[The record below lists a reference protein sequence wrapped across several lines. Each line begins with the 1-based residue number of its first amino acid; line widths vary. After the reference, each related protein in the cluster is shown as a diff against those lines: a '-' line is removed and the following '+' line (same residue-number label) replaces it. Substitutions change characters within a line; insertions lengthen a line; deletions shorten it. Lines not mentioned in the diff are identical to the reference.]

1 MVPHGSFPTASE
13 EPVTPLEDR
22 RRTIVT
28 MGKFGTYK
36 RLERTIGAIQ
46 NLNGRLEDSQKIKL
60 VIGGSDHPATPGSLN
75 TLATE
80 HQADSNIIFHGY
92 VAEEDVSNFFTQ
104 AKLAIFDYDSTTG
117 SSGVLH
123 QAAIYG
129 TPAAYPMMGDF
140 IDVTE
145 REGLRGF
152 NFKPLD
158 QTALEKAI
166 MECLSGP
173 QTAQSYADNNIDIS
187 KGVTMGTVASIQL
200 QLLRKAET
208 KKFNKV
214 RQAKNAALR
223 IQHDPHSIAA
233 ISA

>member
-1 MVPHGSFPTASE
+1 M
-13 EPVTPLEDR
+13 
-22 RRTIVT
+22 
-28 MGKFGTYK
+28 
-36 RLERTIGAIQ
+36 
-46 NLNGRLEDSQKIKL
+46 
-60 VIGGSDHPATPGSLN
+60 
-75 TLATE
+75 
-80 HQADSNIIFHGY
+80 FHGY

-158 QTALEKAI
+158 QVALEEVI
-166 MECLSGP
+166 MKCLSDS
-173 QTAQSYADNNIDIS
+173 QAAQSFADNNIDIS
-187 KGVTMGTVASIQL
+187 KGVTMNTVASIQL
-200 QLLRKAET
+200 QLLRKVKT
-208 KKFNKV
+208 RKFHKL
-214 RQAKNAALR
+214 RRAKNSALR
-223 IQHDPHSIAA
+223 IQQNPHPFSGHLPTSPQIAV
-233 ISA
+233 